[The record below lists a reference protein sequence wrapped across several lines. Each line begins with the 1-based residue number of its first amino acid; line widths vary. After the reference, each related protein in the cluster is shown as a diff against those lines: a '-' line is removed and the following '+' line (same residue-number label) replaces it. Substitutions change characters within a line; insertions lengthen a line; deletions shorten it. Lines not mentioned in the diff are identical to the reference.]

1 MINVLKLI
9 NIWKPI
15 VPKTVLGSKLGTIVP
30 LVFEGIP
37 GCRLL
42 PFVALLAALS
52 ISEIRD
58 PLTQK
63 MTHDLAAPDEV
74 LHFQGG
80 KG

>member
-52 ISEIRD
+52 LSQRSAIR
-58 PLTQK
+58 
-63 MTHDLAAPDEV
+63 
-74 LHFQGG
+74 
-80 KG
+80 